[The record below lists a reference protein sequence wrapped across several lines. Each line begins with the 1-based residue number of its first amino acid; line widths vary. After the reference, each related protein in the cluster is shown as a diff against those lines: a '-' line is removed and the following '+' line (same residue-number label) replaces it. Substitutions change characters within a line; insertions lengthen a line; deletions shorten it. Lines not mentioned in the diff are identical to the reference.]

1 MLEAEHLLHP
11 RVRPVEAFPI
21 RMDSQDLI
29 CLQDPQNLAE
39 QPIYL
44 NRFLL
49 FLVSRMDGKHSLR
62 DIQADFLRAT
72 GEILPMEDIES
83 LVTQLDEHRYLDGP
97 AFRSF
102 YRALVEE
109 FRASPSRPAC
119 HAGDSY
125 PEDADALRSRIRSYF
140 DPPEGPGDDWK
151 PVAAEP
157 LRGLIAPHIDF
168 TRGGPVYAHAYG
180 ALSRT
185 PAPETFILFGT
196 CHTPM
201 PRRFSISGKDYE
213 TPMGPAVTDR
223 DFAARLSA
231 RLNGEY
237 ADDFPHRRE
246 HSIEF
251 QAVFLKY
258 MLETRQDFKIVP
270 ILVNSF
276 HDIYARGGTAAED
289 PEIRRVVDALRETM
303 GETKGQ
309 ICVIAGADLAH
320 VGRRF
325 GDPSGPTVRSLR
337 EVEQKDRDFL
347 KLVEEG
353 DAEGV
358 FQSVAA
364 DNDSRRIC
372 GYPPIYMTLR
382 CIDKPRG
389 ELIRYRQWSDTE
401 AGAAV
406 TFSAM
411 AIF

>member
-1 MLEAEHLLHP
+1 MLEAKHLLHP
-11 RVRPVEAFPI
+11 RLRPVEAFPV
-21 RMDSQDLI
+21 RMDGQDLV

-39 QPIYL
+39 EPIYL
-44 NRFLL
+44 DRFLL
-49 FLVSRMDGKHSLR
+49 FLISRMDGKHSLR
-62 DIQADFLRAT
+62 DIQADFLRET
-72 GEILPMEDIES
+72 GEILPMENIES
-83 LVTQLDEHRYLDGP
+83 LVTQLDDHLYLNGP
-97 AFRSF
+97 TFRGF
-102 YRALVEE
+102 YRALVEQ

-119 HAGDSY
+119 HAGASY
-125 PEDADALRSRIRSYF
+125 PKDADALRSQIRGYF
-140 DPPEGPGDDWK
+140 DSLEGPGDDPQ
-151 PVAAEP
+151 PVTAEP

-168 TRGGPVYAHAYG
+168 TRGGPVYAHAYN
-180 ALSRT
+180 ALSC
-185 PAPETFILFGT
+185 APIADTFIIFGT

-213 TPMGPAVTDR
+213 TPMGPAVTDK
-223 DFAARLSA
+223 DFAFRLSA

-237 ADDFPHRRE
+237 ADDFPHRGE

-276 HDIYARGGTAAED
+276 HDIYARGRTAAED

-303 GETKGQ
+303 GETKGR

-325 GDPSGPTVRSLR
+325 GDPSGPTARSLR
-337 EVEQKDRDFL
+337 EVEQRDLDFL
-347 KLVEEG
+347 KLVEGG

-372 GYPPIYMTLR
+372 GYPPIYMSLR
-382 CIDKPRG
+382 CIDKPMG
-389 ELIRYRQWSDTE
+389 KLIRYRQWSDTE

-406 TFSAM
+406 TFA
-411 AIF
+411 AVRIF